1 MNPKFFGCQVW
12 DGARKGQRN
21 SRDNGETYQVVS
33 NRISPRIAPEFAAG
47 AISIIRRDAASAMGF
62 WTPVFGKCVQTH
74 LPGLRRPCGLDTR
87 QMGPPKS
94 RLALGRFSEEWR
106 QRERKERK
114 RKMTIRSK
122 VLAFL
127 IRLDGR
133 NECDLTTPTFC
144 RSFSHQ
150 QVQRWKSGVAAALAE
165 CLTAHGRPF
174 AKCFGLFRASF
185 SVCTISTTHQVRSPP
200 GSTPLNSSL
209 LLANIDISGFYLDE
223 PRSGGLPR
231 RTTPTIRSFAWR
243 EVDQFQLAGIL
254 MNLQLE
260 PDVLVHSRPFELRE
274 SWAAALVPRYRP
286 YFRLY
291 HHHPRQSSLPF
302 FPLKMRKHHI
312 SSSAERPKNS
322 EKMPPGT
329 CLQVEWDVKKSHWQA
344 NEHQLKVQYGMSTRK
359 AAYFALS
366 PAHAA
371 PTSITICIAFPRA
384 AFSFGEQAAG
394 RKLRREVT
402 TGSLF
407 YHLPSNQNTIFDRPA
422 SKIFHLCTK
431 IRFFEVPR
439 KRSKFSPSG
448 KHDFPPVTATF
459 ELEFILTGVIR
470 NFSAMPSNQHS
481 IVGSPASKIFNY
493 QVQFKVSVP
502 SSWNLSSQR

>member
-1 MNPKFFGCQVW
+1 MPQKKKN
-12 DGARKGQRN
+12 
-21 SRDNGETYQVVS
+21 
-33 NRISPRIAPEFAAG
+33 
-47 AISIIRRDAASAMGF
+47 AASQSY
-62 WTPVFGKCVQTH
+62 W
-74 LPGLRRPCGLDTR
+74 LPMYPFNTR
-87 QMGPPKS
+87 
-94 RLALGRFSEEWR
+94 
-106 QRERKERK
+106 
-114 RKMTIRSK
+114 
-122 VLAFL
+122 
-127 IRLDGR
+127 
-133 NECDLTTPTFC
+133 
-144 RSFSHQ
+144 
-150 QVQRWKSGVAAALAE
+150 
-165 CLTAHGRPF
+165 
-174 AKCFGLFRASF
+174 
-185 SVCTISTTHQVRSPP
+185 
-200 GSTPLNSSL
+200 
-209 LLANIDISGFYLDE
+209 
-223 PRSGGLPR
+223 
-231 RTTPTIRSFAWR
+231 
-243 EVDQFQLAGIL
+243 
-254 MNLQLE
+254 
-260 PDVLVHSRPFELRE
+260 RPFELRE

-439 KRSKFSPSG
+439 KRSKFSASG
-448 KHDFPPVTATF
+448 KHDFPPA
-459 ELEFILTGVIR
+459 
-470 NFSAMPSNQHS
+470 
-481 IVGSPASKIFNY
+481 K
-493 QVQFKVSVP
+493 FKLPLP
-502 SSWNLSSQR
+502 SSWNLSSRGLSVILLTHAIPVLGDAVESTFHFWESGEKDFEFPPESKVPLPL